1 MRWGDVKCNVTSDV
15 GRPKSSRVLKL
26 SLERK
31 HKNRFTNM
39 ANNKHKYDSDMFT
52 IVSNEREGR

>member
-1 MRWGDVKCNVTSDV
+1 MRRGVSTLLSLSVYV
-15 GRPKSSRVLKL
+15 LSRVLRL

-31 HKNRFTNM
+31 HKNRFTKM